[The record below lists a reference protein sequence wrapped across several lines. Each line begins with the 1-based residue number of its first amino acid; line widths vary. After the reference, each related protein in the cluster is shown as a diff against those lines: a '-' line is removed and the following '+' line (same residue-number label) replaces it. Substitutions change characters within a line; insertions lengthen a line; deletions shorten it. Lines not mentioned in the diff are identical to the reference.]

1 MPARIHVTLQE
12 IGFQLLLHLLVFLF
26 YAIDRRGP
34 GIETF
39 EVAYFTQ
46 YALATL
52 VISYLLLPRY
62 LYRHRYEAFSLGVV
76 LVLTVVIVNEELV
89 LEPIFFADERAQHFP
104 GILFSLSQIL
114 PIMII
119 LSAGKFA
126 WDAARGQREV
136 AQLKLLVQESE
147 LDFLKSQINPHFLF
161 NNLNNLYSY
170 AIEQSPKTPDIILEL
185 SSVLRYMLYECR
197 ERYVPLKKEIEQL
210 RNFTQLNE
218 LQIEERGNIEF
229 TAPPDVGDHRIAP
242 LILMVFIENAF
253 KYGQTGQAEAI
264 NITIAISLTDEG
276 ALHFHCANNYLP
288 TDQELESG
296 GGIGLVNVRK
306 RLHLLYPDRHELCIR
321 NDDGRQYTVD
331 LRLDLNATSS
341 L

>member
-1 MPARIHVTLQE
+1 MPARTHVTLRE

-26 YAIDRRGP
+26 YAIDRRNP
-34 GIETF
+34 GIDTF

-62 LYRHRYEAFSLGVV
+62 LYPHRYAAFSLGIVT
-76 LVLTVVIVNEELV
+76 VLTLVIVNEELV
-89 LEPIFFADERAQHFP
+89 LEPIFFADNRALRFP

-114 PIMII
+114 PVMIV

-136 AQLKLLVQESE
+136 AQLRLLVQESE

-197 ERYVPLKKEIEQL
+197 ERYVPLGKEIAQL

-218 LQIEERGNIEF
+218 LQIEERGNIQF
-229 TAPPDVGDHRIAP
+229 TAPSDVGDYRIAP
-242 LILMVFIENAF
+242 LILLVFVENAF
-253 KYGQTGQAEAI
+253 KHGQTGQAEAI
-264 NITIAISLTDEG
+264 DIAISIALTENG
-276 ALHFHCANNYLP
+276 LLYFRCTNNYLP
-288 TDQELESG
+288 TEQDLDPQ

-306 RLHLLYPDRHELCIR
+306 RLHLLYPDRHELSIQ
-321 NDDGRQYTVD
+321 NDGRQYTVD
-331 LRLDLNATSS
+331 LRLDLNATSPP
-341 L
+341 